1 MLVPSNRMFYALE
14 AVLFIAYN
22 AKSDA
27 VASHDIAER
36 QNLPARYLEPML
48 QKLVRAG
55 ILKSVRGPQGGY
67 ILGRERRRIS
77 LTDIARVLEKDD
89 ALPKAGTAL
98 GEAVLLPLMGDL
110 QKSWRKEL
118 EAITLADLCA
128 RASDA
133 GVTPDFELHHDFT
146 I

>member
-1 MLVPSNRMFYALE
+1 MLVPSNRIFYALE

-22 AKSDA
+22 GKSGA
-27 VASHDIAER
+27 IASRDVAER

-67 ILGRERRRIS
+67 ILGRERRRIT
-77 LTDIARVLEKDD
+77 LADVAAVLEKDD
-89 ALPKAGTAL
+89 AIPAASTKL
-98 GEAVLLPLMGDL
+98 GDAILLPAMDDL
-110 QKSWRKEL
+110 QREWLKQMEGM
-118 EAITLADLCA
+118 TLADLCA
-128 RASDA
+128 RADEA
-133 GVTPDFELHHDFT
+133 GIAPDFEQHHDFA